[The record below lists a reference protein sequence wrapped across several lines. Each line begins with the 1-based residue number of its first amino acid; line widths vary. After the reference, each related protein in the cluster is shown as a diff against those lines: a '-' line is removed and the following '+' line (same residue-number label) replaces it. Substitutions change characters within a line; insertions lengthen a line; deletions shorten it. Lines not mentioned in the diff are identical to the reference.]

1 MCVVIPNIESVAEI
15 GMAGQR
21 SLPYCNPEINSVC
34 VASAKLNKEP
44 YIAAKR
50 SNPSLLAGV
59 ARNNKAAVDA
69 KHHASL

>member
-34 VASAKLNKEP
+34 VASAKLNKEH
-44 YIAAKR
+44 ILR
-50 SNPSLLAGV
+50 PSDPIPACWLA
-59 ARNNKAAVDA
+59 
-69 KHHASL
+69 